1 MSFSKLCA
9 ICPSGCCTH
18 ACPPITSERKRV
30 IDHYLQDQK
39 IEPGDWLNSTS
50 RRYAFPQ
57 QTRDGLCIFFN
68 AVQRTCRIHPVK
80 PETCRAG
87 PITFDLDTPR
97 RRVIWYMK
105 SSANCLIAAELHR
118 KPELLSGYLSI
129 AKIALYQLIWGLEPM
144 ALHELLLIDEP
155 TVYKIGEDPFPSK
168 MSQADGSN

>member
-1 MSFSKLCA
+1 
-9 ICPSGCCTH
+9 
-18 ACPPITSERKRV
+18 
-30 IDHYLQDQK
+30 
-39 IEPGDWLNSTS
+39 
-50 RRYAFPQ
+50 
-57 QTRDGLCIFFN
+57 
-68 AVQRTCRIHPVK
+68 
-80 PETCRAG
+80 
-87 PITFDLDTPR
+87 
-97 RRVIWYMK
+97 MK

>member
-1 MSFSKLCA
+1 MLFSKFCA

-18 ACPPITSERKRV
+18 VCPPITSKRKRV
-30 IDHYLQDQK
+30 IDHYLQDQE

-57 QTRDGLCIFFN
+57 ETPDGSCIFFN
-68 AVQRTCRIHPVK
+68 AMQRTCRIHPVK

-105 SSANCLIAAELHR
+105 SSANCLIAAELHH
-118 KPELLSGYLSI
+118 KPELLPGYLSI
-129 AKIALYQLIWGLEPM
+129 AKM
-144 ALHELLLIDEP
+144 ALHQLIAGLESTALQELLLIDEP
-155 TVYKIGEDPFPSK
+155 TVYKIGEDPYPIE
-168 MSQADGSN
+168 MSQADRST